1 MAKSKRLLR
10 LRIKSRKY
18 QNVRQRGGNPCP
30 KCKNHDRPVQ
40 TIFYPER
47 YARPWAYYMCPECG
61 NSDFRMKKEVYPLP
75 KCKNHDRPVQTIF
88 YPERYARPWAYC
100 MCPECGKSDFR
111 IKQET

>member
-1 MAKSKRLLR
+1 MTKSKRLLR
-10 LRIKSRKY
+10 LRRKSRKY

-47 YARPWAYYMCPECG
+47 YARPWAY
-61 NSDFRMKKEVYPLP
+61 
-75 KCKNHDRPVQTIF
+75 
-88 YPERYARPWAYC
+88 C

-111 IKQET
+111 IKHES